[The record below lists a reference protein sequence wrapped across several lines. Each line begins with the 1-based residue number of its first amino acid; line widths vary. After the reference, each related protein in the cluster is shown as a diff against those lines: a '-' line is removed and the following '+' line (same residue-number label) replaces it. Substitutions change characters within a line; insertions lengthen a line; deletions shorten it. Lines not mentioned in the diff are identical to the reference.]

1 MKSRLT
7 EVQAQ
12 LRVITEER
20 DRKLIELNN
29 SLTEM
34 STTYAPAH
42 PAVVAMK
49 ATIEATRQDPPAMTD
64 LKSEEAQ
71 LLGKLPN
78 DGGDSPRRVHTS
90 TRQAPANPAAPEERT
105 AEQRGEV
112 QDRFEAALR
121 RVEALRNRIDQAKI
135 EERTADA
142 NFNHRY
148 QVVHP
153 AEYPLGPKSPV
164 TLLVGVGGALLTIL
178 LILLAAAL
186 ADFASGI
193 FFEPRRVRDHLKL
206 PVLGEANA

>member
-1 MKSRLT
+1 MKGRLT

-12 LRVITEER
+12 LRVMTEER

-49 ATIEATRQDPPAMTD
+49 ATIEATRQDPPAMNE

-71 LLGKLPN
+71 LLAKLPN
-78 DGGDSPRRVHTS
+78 DGDAPRRVHTNS
-90 TRQAPANPAAPEERT
+90 RQAPNNPAAPEERT